1 MNKKEL
7 NDEIASEMSKIQKIQ
22 KDINDLNLEINK
34 LTTVGVKSQGRI
46 EYFQEELGKLKEV
59 K

>member
-1 MNKKEL
+1 MN
-7 NDEIASEMSKIQKIQ
+7 DAVASEMAKIQKIQ

>member
-22 KDINDLNLEINK
+22 KDINDLNGEINK
-34 LTTVGVKSQGRI
+34 LTTIGIKIQGRI
-46 EYFQEELGKLKEV
+46 E
-59 K
+59 